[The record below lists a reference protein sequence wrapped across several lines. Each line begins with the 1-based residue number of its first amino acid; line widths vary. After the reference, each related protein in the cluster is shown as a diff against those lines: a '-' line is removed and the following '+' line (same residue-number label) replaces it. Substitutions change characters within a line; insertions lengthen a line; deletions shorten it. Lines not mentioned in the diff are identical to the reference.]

1 MCEWIQNSKARDR
14 MQEIRTMQQMHHDF
28 EDVIGHL
35 NKFRVELC
43 FTKFFGTLQ
52 AASIRNKKN
61 ALSKLQQNII
71 TKKLTH

>member
-1 MCEWIQNSKARDR
+1 MREWIENYKGAER
-14 MQEIRTMQQMHHDF
+14 MQEIKTMQQMHHDF

-43 FTKFFGTLQ
+43 FTKIFGTLQ

-61 ALSKLQQNII
+61 ALSKL
-71 TKKLTH
+71 

>member
-1 MCEWIQNSKARDR
+1 
-14 MQEIRTMQQMHHDF
+14 MQEIKTMQQMHHDF

-43 FTKFFGTLQ
+43 FTKFFGALQ

-61 ALSKLQQNII
+61 ALSKL
-71 TKKLTH
+71 